1 MDCSMSGFPV
11 FHYVPEFA
19 HTYVTWV
26 GDAIQP
32 SHPLLPPS
40 PPALSLS
47 QHQGVFQW
55 VGSSHQVAKV
65 LEFQLQYQSFQW
77 IFSVFPLGLTGLI
90 SMQSSDSQE
99 FYPVLQFESIS
110 SLMLNLLHGPIVTS
124 VHDYWK
130 NHSLTIQTFVSKV
143 MSLLFNTLS
152 RSDTT
157 EWLSTAQH
165 RFVIAFLSKSK
176 YLLISW
182 LQSLFAI
189 ILESKKIKSVSKQN
203 KAV

>member
-19 HTYVTWV
+19 QTYVTWV

-77 IFSVFPLGLTGLI
+77 IFSVIPLGLTGLI
-90 SMQSSDSQE
+90 SVQSSDSQE
-99 FYPVLQFESIS
+99 FYPALQFESIS